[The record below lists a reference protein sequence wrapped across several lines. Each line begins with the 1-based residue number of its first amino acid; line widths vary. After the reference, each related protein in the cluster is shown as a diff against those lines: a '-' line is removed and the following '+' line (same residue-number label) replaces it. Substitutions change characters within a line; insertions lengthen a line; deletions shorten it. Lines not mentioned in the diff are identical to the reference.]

1 VKGFHETLDEKKI
14 LISDGAWGTQLA
26 ARGLQAG
33 ECPERWNL
41 DRPADV
47 QAVAAGY
54 VEAGSD
60 IILTNTFGGS
70 RLKLEKAGLGDKVAE
85 INRLGASISKEAAS
99 GRAFVFASVGP
110 TGEFMQPLGTIT
122 EKEMVACFA
131 EQVEALVEGGA
142 DGIVIETMSD
152 LAEAKAAL
160 KAVRDCCSLPVV
172 VSMTFESGP
181 GGFATIM
188 GVNPER
194 AAQALAEAGPDMV
207 GSNCG
212 SGIRHMIEVARLMR
226 PATSLP
232 LWFKPNAGL
241 PELVNGK
248 TVFRETPEEMARH
261 FAELVD
267 AGANVIGG
275 CCGTTPRHISALVA
289 QRRSM
294 PDDR

>member
-1 VKGFHETLDEKKI
+1 MKGFKETLEDKKI

-33 ECPERWNL
+33 DCPERWNL
-41 DRPADV
+41 ERPDDV
-47 QAVAAGY
+47 KAVAAGY
-54 VEAGSD
+54 VEAGSE

-70 RLKLEKAGLGDKVAE
+70 RVKLEKAGLGDKVAE
-85 INRLGASISKEAAS
+85 VNRLGASISKEAA

-110 TGEFMQPLGTIT
+110 TGEFMEPLGTIT
-122 EKEMVACFA
+122 EKEIVACFA
-131 EQVEALVEGGA
+131 EQVKALVAGGA
-142 DGIVIETMSD
+142 DGIVIETMTD

-160 KAVRDCCSLPVV
+160 KAVRECCSLPVV

-188 GVNPER
+188 GVNPVR
-194 AAQALAEAGPDMV
+194 AAAELDEAGPDLV

-212 SGIRHMIEVARLMR
+212 SGIQHMIAVARLMR
-226 PATSLP
+226 SSTALP
-232 LWFKPNAGL
+232 LWVKPNAGV
-241 PELVNGK
+241 PELVGGK
-248 TVFRETPEEMARH
+248 TVFRETPEEMAQH

-275 CCGTTPRHISALVA
+275 CCGTTPDHISALVA
-289 QRRSM
+289 ERGSM
-294 PDDR
+294 LKN